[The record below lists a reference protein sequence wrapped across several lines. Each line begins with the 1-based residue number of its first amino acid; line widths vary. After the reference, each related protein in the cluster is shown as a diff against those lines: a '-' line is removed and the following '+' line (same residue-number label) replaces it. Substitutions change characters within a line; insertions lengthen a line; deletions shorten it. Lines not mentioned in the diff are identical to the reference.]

1 VKVIVDTN
9 VIFSALLNSN
19 NSIGDLLFNSGKVF
33 EFYSCNYMRFEINKH
48 WVKLKRISKLS
59 EEWFQNNFPQK
70 RATCLE
76 KRTGSEV
83 QCKTKVLGN
92 S

>member
-1 VKVIVDTN
+1 MPGKNLDPI
-9 VIFSALLNSN
+9 AL
-19 NSIGDLLFNSGKVF
+19 GK
-33 EFYSCNYMRFEINKH
+33 
-48 WVKLKRISKLS
+48 
-59 EEWFQNNFPQK
+59 EWFQNNFPQK

>member
-1 VKVIVDTN
+1 MGISLLGWGQLYDAQWALGFGESIVDFRTP
-9 VIFSALLNSN
+9 
-19 NSIGDLLFNSGKVF
+19 DT
-33 EFYSCNYMRFEINKH
+33 
-48 WVKLKRISKLS
+48 VK
-59 EEWFQNNFPQK
+59 EWFQNNFPQK

>member
-1 VKVIVDTN
+1 MRQNTCAPFFERKQPD
-9 VIFSALLNSN
+9 IFCLSFTILKSRSA
-19 NSIGDLLFNSGKVF
+19 K
-33 EFYSCNYMRFEINKH
+33 
-48 WVKLKRISKLS
+48 
-59 EEWFQNNFPQK
+59 EWFQNNFPQK

>member
-1 VKVIVDTN
+1 MWGR
-9 VIFSALLNSN
+9 ALNT
-19 NSIGDLLFNSGKVF
+19 VAA
-33 EFYSCNYMRFEINKH
+33 M
-48 WVKLKRISKLS
+48 
-59 EEWFQNNFPQK
+59 EWFQNNFPQK